1 MEHFD
6 AIIVGGGPAGATC
19 AWRLVQTGYKV
30 LVLDKK
36 VFPRDKVCAGWITP
50 SVIDDLALPVEEYR
64 SQFTF
69 QPFTAF
75 RTGMI
80 GDDMVVT
87 EYDRPVSYGIRRC
100 EFDHYLLQRS
110 GARLQLGEAVKEFA
124 RRNGSWLIND
134 TWEAPLLIGA
144 GGHFCA
150 VARLLGADVGKQEL
164 AVTAQEMEV
173 RLTPAQQA
181 DLPIRREAPELYFC
195 QDLAGYGWAVRKGDY
210 LNIGLGREDDHGLSG
225 HVAEFLDYMIR
236 ERRIARDI
244 PARMSGHAYLLYRH
258 AKREVIGDGVLL
270 IGDAAGLAYT
280 QSGEGIRPAVE
291 SGLMAAQTITALA
304 GDYRRDAL
312 RTYEQA
318 LRDRFG
324 ARGTHI
330 GDAWLP
336 ASLKQKVAER
346 LLHNAWFTRH
356 VVLDRWFF
364 QRQQPALQH

>member
-1 MEHFD
+1 MESFD

-19 AWRLVQTGYKV
+19 AWRLVQAGCKV

-36 VFPRDKVCAGWITP
+36 AFPRDKVCAGWITP
-50 SVIDDLALPVEEYR
+50 SVIEDLELPIDEYR
-64 SQFTF
+64 RQFTF

-80 GDDMVVT
+80 GHDMVVT
-87 EYDRPVSYGIRRC
+87 EYDRPVSYGIRRR

-110 GARLQLGEAVKEFA
+110 GARLQLGEAANEIK

-134 TWEAPLLIGA
+134 TWAAPLLIGA

-150 VARLLGADVGKQEL
+150 VARLLGADIGKHEL
-164 AVTAQEMEV
+164 AVKAQEMEV
-173 RLTPAQQA
+173 MLTPSQQA
-181 DLPIRREAPELYFC
+181 DLPVRAEVPELYFSR
-195 QDLAGYGWAVRKGDY
+195 DLAGYGWVVRKGDY
-210 LNIGLGREDDHGLSG
+210 LNIGLGREDDDGLSR
-225 HVAEFLDYMIR
+225 HVTEFLDYLVQ
-236 ERRIARDI
+236 ERRIPRDI
-244 PARMSGHAYLLYRH
+244 PARMAGHAYLLYRH
-258 AKREVIGDGVLL
+258 AKREVVGDGVLL

-291 SGLMAAQTITALA
+291 SGLMAAQTIMALA
-304 GDYRRDAL
+304 GDYSPDAL
-312 RTYEQA
+312 CAYEHA

-324 ARGTHI
+324 ARDSHA
-330 GDAWLP
+330 GDAWIP
-336 ASLKQKVAER
+336 ASLKRMIAER

-364 QRQQPALQH
+364 HREQPALQH